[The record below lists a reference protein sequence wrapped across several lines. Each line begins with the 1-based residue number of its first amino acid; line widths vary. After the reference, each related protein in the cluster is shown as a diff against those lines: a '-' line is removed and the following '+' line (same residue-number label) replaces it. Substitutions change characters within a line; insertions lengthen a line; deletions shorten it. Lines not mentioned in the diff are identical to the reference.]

1 MSLQVE
7 GPGSGRNL
15 RQTRC
20 PGTLGRRGFLRIG
33 FSALGG
39 LGLADL
45 LRLQTISSDTTATGN
60 RPNDKALIVIWLWGG
75 PSHMETFDLK
85 PTAPTEYRGEFRP
98 IPTSSPGLEI
108 CEHLPRLAQLGDQI
122 AILRSLGHDS
132 PGHVSST
139 HTLLTGY
146 PGDVV
151 EAPPYQPRYPD
162 FWSIVSKARGER
174 TFGVPVHIAMPAL
187 RYNGAA
193 YLGGGLDPFVVSA
206 DPSGKQFNV
215 PNLALDRISKP
226 RFGERLGLLEHF
238 DRYRRSIDKRAAA
251 SMDAFNQKAASLLTR
266 GDLRSAFDIEQE
278 DAKTRDRYGR
288 HGVGQRCLLARRLV
302 EAGVRMVTVDFPNVP
317 GQKAFSWDDHASVW
331 NIFTE
336 MKHRLPVLDQ
346 VTSALIEDLH
356 ARGLEKN
363 VLVVVMGEMSH
374 TPRLSNFQGQP
385 GREHWA
391 RTMSVLMSGGGLRM
405 GQAVGSTSRLG
416 DEPISRPLK
425 PTDLL
430 ATLYAYFGISPETT
444 FTSSKGRPTRILPD
458 GKAIAELI

>member
-1 MSLQVE
+1 MSSQVE
-7 GPGSGRNL
+7 GLGTGRKL
-15 RQTRC
+15 EQTRC
-20 PGTLGRRGFLRIG
+20 PGTFGRRGFLRVG

-39 LGLADL
+39 LGLAEL
-45 LRLQTISSDTTATGN
+45 LRLETIAARKTTPGTGYS
-60 RPNDKALIVIWLWGG
+60 DKALIVIWLWGG

-85 PTAPTEYRGEFRP
+85 PTAPAEYRGEFRP

-151 EAPPYQPRYPD
+151 EAPPFQPRYPD
-162 FWSIVSKARGER
+162 FWSIVSKTRGER
-174 TFGVPVHIAMPAL
+174 TFGVPVHIAMPAP
-187 RYNGAA
+187 RYNGSA

-206 DPSGKQFNV
+206 DPNGKQFKV

-238 DRYRRSIDKRAAA
+238 DRYRRSIDERAAA

-266 GDLRSAFDIEQE
+266 GDLRAAFDIERE
-278 DAKTRDRYGR
+278 DPKTRDRYGR
-288 HGVGQRCLLARRLV
+288 HTVGQRCLLARRLV

-346 VTSALIEDLH
+346 VTSALIEDLR
-356 ARGLEKN
+356 ARGLEKD
-363 VLVVVMGEMSH
+363 VLVAVMGEMSH

-385 GREHWA
+385 GREHWG
-391 RTMSVLMSGGGLRM
+391 RTMSVLLSGGGLRM
-405 GQAVGSTSRLG
+405 GRAIGATNRLG

-430 ATLYAYFGISPETT
+430 ATLYAYFGISPEIT
-444 FTSSKGRPTRILPD
+444 FSSGKGRPTRILPD